1 MIESEIPRFPLT
13 GEEKRH
19 KLISSPTPA
28 QVQSICLSPLI
39 ATSKLISSPTPAQ
52 ITSSTYLLFGRDQ
65 QSLSSTSPLIQL
77 PCAPT
82 NLLPKVFLPCAHRT
96 FIRPTELSFGQHSN
110 LEATPRASRHS
121 LNFRALQPRLSE
133 PSCQPPSF
141 HSNHRP
147 RSYHI
152 CDPSTSDSSP

>member
-1 MIESEIPRFPLT
+1 MIEREIPRFPLI

-28 QVQSICLSPLI
+28 QVQSSCLSPLI

-52 ITSSTYLLFGRDQ
+52 ITSSIYPLYGRLTTKFIID
-65 QSLSSTSPLIQL
+65 LSVAQL

-82 NLLPKVFLPCAHRT
+82 YLLPKVFLPCAQRI
-96 FIRPTELSFGQHSN
+96 FIRPRILFRPLSNF
-110 LEATPRASRHS
+110 EATPPATRHS
-121 LNFRALQPRLSE
+121 LNFRALQLRLSE

-141 HSNHRP
+141 QSNHRP

-152 CDPSTSDSSP
+152 CDPSNSDSSP